1 MAGPAFKQEC
11 PSCGAQVT
19 IRDPA
24 LIGKKVKC
32 PTCKYAFVINKPTT
46 VPSAAIKPGA
56 PAAAGAKKPQPTGA
70 PTAAGAADNGAPAT
84 PAIASRKKMYL
95 GLGLGALGLAV
106 LVIASLFILG
116 KSPTQTKWTPNG
128 NFRTQ
133 KSNVSDPDEDDD
145 GKKQVAKA
153 EPDKKGLKKTETQAP
168 VPAGPIDPPTLELT
182 NLLPGDADHVF
193 HGYFANVFAYTGMLR
208 TSFFGGEPG
217 TLIDATMKDRLG
229 FSPLA
234 VDDLIRADRFADPGW
249 VYVVVHLNE
258 YVDEKALTLA
268 LDLKKQP
275 LIGRHAYYKAGHRN
289 AALACLDRLAVGAPS
304 LSRALTPADNQ
315 PLAVHIYDKQTILFA
330 DEPPLKEFLRN
341 DRKFAAQSAAVAE
354 GPGAAADPNS
364 LEGTFWEGSE
374 SRNGAETKLKFT
386 FREGGGVVRDSS
398 TGMSE
403 GSFEQNATKVELAF
417 GQVKYR
423 GAVVGEKFSGQVQDE
438 SNNIW
443 TFAVSRAGRV
453 PRPKTKDAVKGP
465 LATGAYSTLDPSLK
479 SMLDRIETKA
489 ESGDRL
495 LYSTA
500 TRTADAQLAKLPIE
514 QKDKSLWRPRQIW
527 DLTALYEESK
537 PARLRTVGSGLYE
550 RGTKS
555 YWYRSL
561 LECTK
566 ETEAREVLRLAHE
579 RFAPEVSLW
588 IDRLLGVKIGFA
600 APQEGKQDSYWSATL
615 RDRDVDITVRLQ
627 LDKNAQARMKSLA
640 GLLAMQARAELD
652 LATEPN
658 LRHALGRGVK
668 ALAEN
673 GLADRN
679 VEKGAFPPG
688 SFRRAG
694 AGKSADGPYY
704 RMSWMTS
711 LLPYLGHDGLF
722 HRLDEKASWRDPV
735 NWLPARTMV
744 PQFQDPMYPD
754 GSRMV
759 SVPGI
764 GVELAAT
771 HFVGIAGIGLDAA
784 EYDRNDVSTAPK
796 RGVFGYERSA
806 TIAELQRN
814 RGAANTILMVQVP
827 HDGLTGVSPWVAGGG
842 STLRG
847 VPEKNSIAP
856 FVLTTDKTG
865 KAIAYKGHSGTYA
878 VMADGSVRF
887 VDAKISD
894 AVFKAMCTVQGAAPT
909 EDLFADAPLVP
920 DPTVKAPPM
929 PAAVKAAEKK

>member
-32 PTCKYAFVINKPTT
+32 PTCKYAFVINKPPTA
-46 VPSAAIKPGA
+46 PSAAVKPGGPPAPAAPGAKKPQPAAA
-56 PAAAGAKKPQPTGA
+56 PAAAGAA
-70 PTAAGAADNGAPAT
+70 ENGTPPT
-84 PAIASRKKMYL
+84 PAAAASRKKMYL
-95 GLGLGALGLAV
+95 GLGLGAVGLAV

-116 KSPTQTKWTPNG
+116 KSPGTKKWAPNT
-128 NFRTQ
+128 NFNAP
-133 KSNVSDPDEDDD
+133 KSNVPDSEDDD
-145 GKKQVAKA
+145 GKKQAAKVD
-153 EPDKKGLKKTETQAP
+153 PDKKDSKKTDTPAP
-168 VPAGPIDPPTLELT
+168 IPAGPIDPPTFELT

-193 HGYFANVFAYTGMLR
+193 HGTFTNLFAHTGMLR
-208 TSFFGGEPG
+208 TIVFGESGAFDE
-217 TLIDATMKDRLG
+217 AKMKERIG

-234 VDDLIRADRFADPGW
+234 VDDLIRAERFTDPGW
-249 VYVVVHLNE
+249 VYIVVHLNE
-258 YVDEKALTLA
+258 YVDEKALLAA

-275 LIGRHAYYKAGHRN
+275 LIGKHVYYKAERRN
-289 AALACLDRLAVGAPS
+289 ATLACLDRLAIAAPS
-304 LSRALTPADNQ
+304 LARALTPPDNQ

-341 DRKFAAQSAAVAE
+341 DRKFAAQAAVAAE
-354 GPGAAADPNS
+354 GPAANVI
-364 LEGTFWEGSE
+364 EGTIWEGTE
-374 SRNGAETKLKFT
+374 SRANNSTKLKFT
-386 FREGGGVVRDSS
+386 FREGGGVVRESS

-403 GSFEQNATKVELAF
+403 GSFEQTDSQIRLDF
-417 GQVKYR
+417 GPIQY
-423 GAVVGEKFSGQVQDE
+423 SG
-438 SNNIW
+438 NITGTAMAGKGQEEADVW
-443 TFAVSRAGRV
+443 NFAIARTGRV
-453 PRPKTKDAVKGP
+453 PTPKSKEAVKGA

-489 ESGDRL
+489 EPGDRI

-514 QKDKSLWRPRQIW
+514 HKDKSLWRPRQIW
-527 DLTALYEESK
+527 DLTALYEEPK
-537 PARLRTVGSGLYE
+537 TPRLRTVGSGLFE
-550 RGTKS
+550 RGAKG
-555 YWYRSL
+555 YWYRSI
-561 LECTK
+561 LECTR
-566 ETEAREVLRLAHE
+566 EAEAREVLRLANE
-579 RFAPEVSLW
+579 RFAHDVARW
-588 IDRLLGVKIGFA
+588 TFLLLHTKIELA
-600 APQEGKQDSYWSATL
+600 AAEDGKETAHWSATL
-615 RDRDVDITVRLQ
+615 RDRDVDVTVSLH
-627 LDKNAQARMKSLA
+627 LDKNAEVRMKTLA

-668 ALAEN
+668 ALGEN
-673 GLADRN
+673 GLAERN
-679 VEKGAFPPG
+679 VDKGSFPPG

-711 LLPYLGHDGLF
+711 LLPYLGHESLF
-722 HRLDEKASWRDPV
+722 NRLDEKSSWRDPV
-735 NWLPARTMV
+735 NWLPARTLV

-754 GSRMV
+754 TSRMV

-771 HFVGIAGIGLDAA
+771 HFVGIAGVGLDAA
-784 EYDRNDVSTAPK
+784 EYDRNDISTAPK

-806 TIAELQRN
+806 TIAELQRG
-814 RGAANTILMVQVP
+814 RGVANTILMVQVP
-827 HDGLTGVSPWVAGGG
+827 YDGLTGVSPWIAGGG

-865 KAIAYKGHSGTYA
+865 KAITYKGRSGTYA
-878 VMADGSVRF
+878 VMTDGSVRF
-887 VDAKISD
+887 IDAKISD
-894 AVFKAMCTVQGAAPT
+894 AVFKAMCTVQGAAPK

-920 DPTVKAPPM
+920 DPTEKSAPP
-929 PAAVKAAEKK
+929 PAAVKAEEKK